1 MPVYDNYLRLNIQ
14 LKQPDIE
21 AENTYYRLEI
31 NRFFILINGMT
42 AGTLSVL
49 TRLITIIIFMTPP

>member
-1 MPVYDNYLRLNIQ
+1 MTIIFRLNIQ

-21 AENTYYRLEI
+21 AENTYYRLEVKQI
-31 NRFFILINGMT
+31 FYSALNGMT